1 MNIPRGIRIVGAA
14 SLLAFAMSA
23 SGEVLTGLDELD
35 AREVVSDQELD
46 GMRGGYVTN
55 GGLEI
60 LFGIQQAVF
69 VDSRLQ
75 AVTPQLVLSATGE
88 PVSASSLE
96 RFQSITAGGPGTI
109 QAGTSTILLP
119 QTIIQNAL
127 NGVNIDAVTVINTA
141 VMNLSVV
148 RSMNI
153 SSMLTGQLIQTLR

>member
-1 MNIPRGIRIVGAA
+1 MKIPRGVRIIGAIA
-14 SLLAFAMSA
+14 VLAAAVPVSA
-23 SGEVLTGLDELD
+23 QVLAELDGLD

-55 GGLEI
+55 AGLEI

-75 AVTPQLVLSATGE
+75 AVSPQLVLSATGE
-88 PVSASSLE
+88 TVSPSSLE
-96 RFQSITAGGPGTI
+96 RFQSITGSGNGTI
-109 QAGTSTILLP
+109 QAGSSSIVLP

-153 SSMLTGQLIQTLR
+153 SSMLTGQLIQSLR

>member
-1 MNIPRGIRIVGAA
+1 MKIPKGVRIIGAVA
-14 SLLAFAMSA
+14 VLAAA
-23 SGEVLTGLDELD
+23 APVSGQVLTELD
-35 AREVVSDQELD
+35 GLNAREVVSDQELD

-55 GGLEI
+55 DGLEV

-75 AVTPQLVLSATGE
+75 AVSPQLVLSATGKA
-88 PVSASSLE
+88 VSLSSLE
-96 RFQSITAGGPGTI
+96 RFQAITGAGTI
-109 QAGTSTILLP
+109 QAGSSTIVLP

-127 NGVNIDAVTVINTA
+127 NGVSIDAVTVINTA

-153 SSMLTGQLIQTLR
+153 SSMLTGQLIQSLR

>member
-1 MNIPRGIRIVGAA
+1 MKIPKGARIIGTVAVLAA
-14 SLLAFAMSA
+14 AAPVSA
-23 SGEVLTGLDELD
+23 QVLSELDGLD

-55 GGLEI
+55 DGLEV

-75 AVTPQLVLSATGE
+75 AVSPQLVLSATGQA
-88 PVSASSLE
+88 VSPSSLE
-96 RFQSITAGGPGTI
+96 RFQTITGAGTGTI
-109 QAGTSTILLP
+109 QAGSSSIVLP

-127 NGVNIDAVTVINTA
+127 NGVSIDAVTVINTA

>member
-1 MNIPRGIRIVGAA
+1 MGAA
-14 SLLAFAMSA
+14 ALLAAAMPA
-23 SGEVLTGLDELD
+23 SGEVLSELDGLD
-35 AREVVSDQELD
+35 AREVVSDQDLD
-46 GMRGGYVTN
+46 GMRGGYVTS

-75 AVTPQLVLSATGE
+75 AVTPQLVLSATGQ

-96 RFQSITAGGPGTI
+96 RFLGITGGGPGTI
-109 QAGTSTILLP
+109 QAGTSTLILP

-153 SSMLTGQLIQTLR
+153 SSMLTGQLIQSLR

>member
-1 MNIPRGIRIVGAA
+1 MYIPKGVRIIGAVA
-14 SLLAFAMSA
+14 VLAVAVPV
-23 SGEVLTGLDELD
+23 SGQVLTELDGLD

-55 GGLEI
+55 AGLEI

-75 AVTPQLVLSATGE
+75 AVSPQPVLSATGKA
-88 PVSASSLE
+88 VSLSSLE
-96 RFQSITAGGPGTI
+96 RFQAITGSGTGTL
-109 QAGTSTILLP
+109 QAGSSTIVLP

-127 NGVNIDAVTVINTA
+127 NGVNIDAVTVINIA
-141 VMNLSVV
+141 VSNLSAI

-153 SSMLTGQLIQTLR
+153 SSMLNGQVIQSLR